1 MAKLIVLEGLDGSGK
16 GTQTEILAK
25 TLRAEGRSVRVI
37 DFPMY
42 DRDSSHFVRL
52 YLSGGLG
59 EDPADTNAYAA
70 SMFFASD
77 RYISYRTDWEKD
89 YRAPDTVVI
98 ANRYTTAHAYHQL
111 AKMDRTKWDPFLDWL
126 WDFEYRRLEIPAPDQ
141 VLFLDVPQSL
151 SDANVRKRSG
161 ETGQSLDIHEK
172 DHAYLAACRNAALY
186 AADKCGWTVIP
197 CASTDGKTQKSREEI
212 AEEIRGRL
220 IPLEKTDRET
230 ENL

>member
-59 EDPADTNAYAA
+59 DDPADTNAYAA
-70 SMFFASD
+70 SMFFATD
-77 RYISYRTDWEKD
+77 RYVSYRTDWRAD
-89 YRAPDTVVI
+89 YLAPDTVVI
-98 ANRYTTAHAYHQL
+98 ANRYTTANAYHQL
-111 AKMDRTKWDPFLDWL
+111 AKMERTEWDAFLDWL
-126 WDFEYRRLEIPAPDQ
+126 WDFEYHKLGIPAPDQ

-172 DHAYLAACRNAALY
+172 DRAYLAACRTAALY
-186 AADKCGWTVIP
+186 AAEKCAWDVVD
-197 CASTDGKTQKSREEI
+197 CAETGGEMQKSREKI
-212 AEEIRGRL
+212 ACEIRARL
-220 IPLEKTDRET
+220 RE
-230 ENL
+230 L